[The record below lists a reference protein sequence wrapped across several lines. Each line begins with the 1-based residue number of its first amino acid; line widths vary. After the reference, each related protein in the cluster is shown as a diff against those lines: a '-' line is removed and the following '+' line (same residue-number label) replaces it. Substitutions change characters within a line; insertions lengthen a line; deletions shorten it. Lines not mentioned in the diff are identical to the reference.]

1 MVTRTILHADMNNFY
16 ASVECLYRPEL
27 RGKPVAVCG
36 DPELRHGIV
45 LAKNYP
51 AKATGI
57 KTGEAIWQARQKCPD
72 LTVLPPNFSLYL
84 EFAQYA
90 RKIYADYTSRIWPC
104 GLDEAWL
111 DVTESG
117 SLFGDGEA
125 IANRIRERI
134 KSELGI
140 TASVGVSFNKIFSKL
155 GSDMKK
161 PDATTVISMLNYK
174 EKVWPLPVQE
184 LLYVGRA
191 THRELA
197 HRNINTIG
205 DLALHNVKYLI
216 PHFGKW
222 GEVLHD
228 FANGRDYSQVANFGE
243 ESIIKSIGNSTTTPR
258 DLICS
263 QDVRMVFY
271 VLAES
276 VAARLREHGFVCR
289 TVQIHIRDTGLISF
303 ERQGKLSRP
312 TNLSGDIFRLANE
325 LFIKN
330 YNWNNHIRSLGL
342 RACDLAPSST
352 AIQTNLF
359 VDEERRAKQQKLEET
374 LDTLRRRYGY
384 YCLQRAVMLEDKPLH
399 INPKDDHVIHPMGL
413 FNGPLPVSDFTINK
427 TGGADS

>member
-1 MVTRTILHADMNNFY
+1 MRTILHADMNNFY

-51 AKATGI
+51 AKSTGI
-57 KTGEAIWQARQKCPD
+57 KTGEAIWQAKQKCPD
-72 LTVLPPNFSLYL
+72 LVVLPPNFSLYL
-84 EFAQYA
+84 EFAKYA
-90 RKIYADYTSRIWPC
+90 RKIYADYASRIEPF

-111 DVTESG
+111 DVTG
-117 SLFGDGEA
+117 SHALYGDGES
-125 IANRIRERI
+125 IANRIRARV

-140 TASVGVSFNKIFSKL
+140 TASIGVSFNKIFAKL

-161 PDATTVISMLNYK
+161 PDATTVITEQNYK

-191 THRELA
+191 TQRNLN
-197 HRNINTIG
+197 RKNINTIG
-205 DLALHNVKYLI
+205 DLAQANLKNLL
-216 PHFGKW
+216 FSLGKW
-222 GEVLHD
+222 GGVLHD
-228 FANGRDYSQVANFGE
+228 FANGKDYSQVANFGE

-258 DLICS
+258 DLVCEK
-263 QDVRMVFY
+263 DVRLVFY

-276 VAARLREHGFVCR
+276 VSARLRDHGFVCR
-289 TVQIHIRDTGLISF
+289 TVQIHLRDTSLLSF

-312 TNLSGDIFRLANE
+312 TNLSNDISRLANE
-325 LFIKN
+325 LFTKN
-330 YNWNNHIRSLGL
+330 YKWNDHIRSLGL
-342 RACDLAPSST
+342 RACDLLPTDA
-352 AIQTNLF
+352 AVQTSLF
-359 VDEERRAKQQKLEET
+359 VDEEHQAKQQRLEET
-374 LDTLRRRYGY
+374 MDTLRRRYG

-413 FNGPLPVSDFTINK
+413 FNDPLPVSDFT
-427 TGGADS
+427 TRGGADA